1 MLPEHDFATR
11 DKSIPVD
18 SYEASVLQ
26 PSQGVPGLAPA
37 ARKPLPILYPG
48 TYPPKTRFL
57 EVFNKSKLQ
66 HPLQSPSFGSSFEL
80 RDLLVS
86 L

>member
-1 MLPEHDFATR
+1 MLPDRDLATR

-18 SYEASVLQ
+18 SYETSVLQ

-48 TYPPKTRFL
+48 TYPPKTSFWGVL
-57 EVFNKSKLQ
+57 NKSKLAT
-66 HPLQSPSFGSSFEL
+66 PTPITFF
-80 RDLLVS
+80 RF
-86 L
+86 